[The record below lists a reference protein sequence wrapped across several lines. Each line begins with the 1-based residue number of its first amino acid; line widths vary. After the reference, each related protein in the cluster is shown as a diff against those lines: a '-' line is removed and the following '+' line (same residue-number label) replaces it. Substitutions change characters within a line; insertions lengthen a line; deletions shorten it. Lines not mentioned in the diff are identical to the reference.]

1 MQKKSV
7 KAVGA
12 ACIALAAGLGC
23 GGDGGRVLPPQ
34 ARWHNNQGVVYMDQH
49 NYVRG
54 REHFEEAARLAPG
67 YATARA
73 NLGIALYSLGKYDSA
88 RVALGQAL
96 ERDGGHL
103 HALYT
108 LGLIDHAQGRDYAAA
123 LDRFRKVA
131 ARDGEDPLVWYFL
144 GRTHA
149 KVGRADS
156 AVAAYERAI
165 ALDPTH
171 LSAHYALAQE
181 LRQQGDLEAW
191 RRTLDRFDQLS
202 RAGVEGV
209 SSAYQG
215 QGKYAEALAEGRFGG
230 GGAGSAG
237 GLRFRAASDLAAG
250 EGPLLFLTPVDADGD
265 GDADVVAGTGRG
277 PLLLNNGD
285 DGLLAGAAWDLE
297 GVPAARGLVF
307 ADVDDDGDAD
317 AAWSGDV
324 LRLLRQDEGGRFRL
338 SDESLAPAPGTALF
352 GDVDHDGDADLIA
365 AGPGLVLWAN
375 DGTGAFADATAA
387 ARLAVPGVETAVLS
401 DFDDDRDVDIL
412 AGGRSLGLYGNNR
425 DGTFTDAAGRR
436 GLEAGGV
443 TGLAVADLDPDG
455 RMDVL
460 VVTAGGARLHANRG
474 TTFEAVPVPAPD
486 GARQVLPAD
495 FDNDGD
501 LDLLWVGPEGAR
513 AAAGQGSDF
522 QPAGA
527 DLGPG
532 PWAILDADG
541 DGRLDVLAGRK
552 RWLNDS
558 DAGNWLAVDLSG
570 RNSNPDGF
578 GAKVVVST
586 ALGQQK
592 RELRGGAGDPPLLHF
607 GLAGSDSVEFVSVLW
622 PSGVRQTELAS
633 AAGRR
638 LELMELDRKGTSCPV
653 LYAWDGSGFGFVS
666 DFLGGAIIGY
676 LTAPGQYYTPDTDE
690 YLPLRRLEAKDGS
703 YVLQVANQLE
713 EIVYLDA
720 AELVAVDHP
729 AGLRLEP
736 NERLLSAPPYP
747 PFRTYAVSRTRPLAS
762 ARDGEGRDAGAELA
776 RIDDIWYEGFARSD
790 IHGYA
795 GESTLIL
802 DLGDLRDW
810 PHPVLLAHGW
820 VDYAHSSSNWA
831 ASQRGLGRAPP
842 RLEVDHG
849 EGWRLAT
856 ADMGTPAGLPKTM
869 LVDLDGLFPAGTE
882 TARLRITTRACVY
895 WDQFLLGQAAPEAP
909 RRVHRRRFEA
919 DLHWRGYP
927 AHESVRG
934 TFAFRYHYE
943 RLRTEAPWGTH
954 AGAFT
959 RHGDVTELVAAVDDR
974 FAILRHGDEL
984 TLEVEAGAF
993 PPVPAGWER
1002 TFLLYADG
1010 FGKDMDFHSAHSL
1023 TVEPLPFHGMSR
1035 YPYGPDESYP
1045 ATPEHVR
1052 YVLDYNTRWVKG
1064 YYR

>member
-1 MQKKSV
+1 MAKKSV
-7 KAVGA
+7 KAAGA
-12 ACIALAAGLGC
+12 AWIALTAGLGC
-23 GGDGGRVLPPQ
+23 GPEAGGGLPGE

-54 REHFEEAARLAPG
+54 REHFEEAARLAPH
-67 YATARA
+67 YPTARA

-88 RVALGQAL
+88 RVALDAAL

-108 LGLIDHAQGRDYAAA
+108 LGLIDHAQGRDYDAA
-123 LDRFRKVA
+123 LERFRRVA
-131 ARDGEDPLVWYFL
+131 ARDGEDPLVWYYL

-149 KVGRADS
+149 KVGHADS
-156 AVAAYERAI
+156 AVAAYQRAI
-165 ALDPTH
+165 ALNPTH

-191 RRTLDRFDQLS
+191 RRTLERFDQLS
-202 RAGVEGV
+202 QAGVEGV
-209 SSAYQG
+209 SSSYQG
-215 QGKYAEALAEGRFGG
+215 QGQYAEALAEGGFGG
-230 GGAGSAG
+230 GADRGQD
-237 GLRFRAASDLAAG
+237 LRFEEEEELELAGA

-277 PLLLNNGD
+277 PLLLTNTGA
-285 DGLLAGAAWDLE
+285 GLRMGAAWAFEDA
-297 GVPAARGLVF
+297 PPPRGLVF
-307 ADVDDDGDAD
+307 ADVDDDGDPD
-317 AAWSGDV
+317 AAWSGDG
-324 LRLLRQDEGGRFRL
+324 LRLALQEEGGRFRL
-338 SDESLAPAPGTALF
+338 GGALAPAPGTTLF
-352 GDVDHDGDADLIA
+352 GDVDHDGDVDLLT
-365 AGPGLVLWAN
+365 AGPGLALWAN
-375 DGTGAFADATAA
+375 DGTGAFADATEVS
-387 ARLAVPGVETAVLS
+387 RLGGPGIEAVVLS
-401 DFDDDRDVDIL
+401 DLDDDRDVDVV
-412 AGGRSLGLYGNNR
+412 AGGRTLALHSNNR
-425 DGTFTDAAGRR
+425 DGTFTDVAGRR

-443 TGLAVADLDPDG
+443 TGLVVADLVPDG

-460 VVTAGGARLHANRG
+460 TVTAGGARLHANGGR
-474 TTFEAVPVPAPD
+474 TFEASPVAAPS
-486 GARQVLPAD
+486 GARQALPAD

-501 LDLLWVGPEGAR
+501 LDLLWTGPEGAR
-513 AAAGQGSDF
+513 AAVHDGPDF
-522 QPAGA
+522 RPAGPA
-527 DLGPG
+527 LGPG
-532 PWAILDADG
+532 PWAILDVDG
-541 DGRLDVLAGRK
+541 DGRLDVLAGR
-552 RWLNDS
+552 RVWRNHS
-558 DAGNWLAVDLSG
+558 EAGGWLAVDLSG

-578 GAKVVVST
+578 GAKVVVAT
-586 ALGQQK
+586 AGGQQK
-592 RELRGGAGDPPLLHF
+592 RELRGGPSDPPVLHF
-607 GLAGSDSVEFVSVLW
+607 GLAGADSVEFVSVLW

-638 LELMELDRKGTSCPV
+638 LALTELDRKGTSCPI
-653 LYAWDGSGFGFVS
+653 LYAWDGGGFRFVS

-676 LTAPGQYYTPDTDE
+676 LTGPGQYYTPDTDE
-690 YLPLRRLEAKDGS
+690 YLPLRDLEARDGR

-729 AGLRLEP
+729 AHLRIEP
-736 NERLLSAPPYP
+736 EERLLSAPPYP
-747 PFRTYAVSRTRPLAS
+747 PFRTHALAETRALRN
-762 ARDGEGRDAGAELA
+762 ARDGEGRDVSAELA
-776 RIDDIWYEGFARSD
+776 HVDDIWYEGFPRSD

-795 GESTLIL
+795 GESTLVL
-802 DLGDLRDW
+802 DLGDLRGW

-831 ASQRGLGRAPP
+831 AAQRGLDLSPP
-842 RLEVDHG
+842 RLEADHG
-849 EGWRLAT
+849 EGWRLVT

-869 LVDLDGLFPAGTE
+869 LVDLEGLFPADAE
-882 TARLRITTRACVY
+882 RARLRITTRACVY
-895 WDQFLLGQAAPEAP
+895 WDRFLLGRSEPQAP
-909 RRVHRRRFEA
+909 RSVHRRRFRA

-927 AHESVRG
+927 VHESIGG
-934 TFAFRYHYE
+934 TFAFRYHYD

-959 RHGDVTELVAAVDDR
+959 RHGEVTELVAAVDDR

-984 TLEVEAGAF
+984 TLEVEAGGF
-993 PPVPAGWER
+993 PPVPEGWER
-1002 TFLLYADG
+1002 TFLFYADG

-1035 YPYGPDESYP
+1035 YPYGPGETYP